1 MGPLFSALALII
13 TILAAF
19 MAGIA
24 ISRRLVMLVLHLM
37 MMGRLKHTKPLPAAS
52 LHTAQSR

>member
-1 MGPLFSALALII
+1 MGPFFSTLALLI

-24 ISRRLVMLVLHLM
+24 ISKRLVILVLHLM
-37 MMGRLKHTKPLPAAS
+37 MMGRLKHTKPVPTVS

>member
-19 MAGIA
+19 ITGIA
-24 ISRRLVMLVLHLM
+24 ISKRLVMLVLHLM
-37 MMGRLKHTKPLPAAS
+37 MMGRLKHTKPVPAPS
-52 LHTAQSR
+52 LRAAQSR